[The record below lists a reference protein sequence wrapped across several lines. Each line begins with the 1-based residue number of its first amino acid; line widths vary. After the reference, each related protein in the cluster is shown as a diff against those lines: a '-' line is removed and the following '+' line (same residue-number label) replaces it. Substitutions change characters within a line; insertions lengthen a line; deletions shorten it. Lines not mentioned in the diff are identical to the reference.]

1 MKKEFR
7 MIQNSQ
13 KRFRLSHFK
22 AISLAIAQYE
32 DLDVLLDHFVEGM
45 CRTFNLKAAS
55 ILLFDEYE
63 SQLFRVASHGMS
75 DMYLSK
81 GPLLM
86 DEKDEALV
94 RGLPV
99 LINDMQND
107 PRVQYGEE
115 AQNEGLVAMLSFPIK
130 RSNTVVG
137 LIRAYHSEPI
147 VLDEEDID
155 SISVLSQ
162 LLGIVIENNGLKNFL
177 SQVQMAMSSLPSRLR
192 EGK

>member
-1 MKKEFR
+1 
-7 MIQNSQ
+7 MIQQSQ
-13 KRFRLSHFK
+13 KHFRLNHFK

-32 DLDVLLDHFVEGM
+32 DMDVLLNHFVEGL
-45 CRTFNLKAAS
+45 CRTFKLKAAS
-55 ILLFDEYE
+55 ILLYDEYE
-63 SQLFRVASHGMS
+63 SQLFRVAHYGIS
-75 DMYLSK
+75 DKYLSK
-81 GPLLM
+81 GPLFI
-86 DEKDEALV
+86 DENDDAFI

-115 AQNEGLVAMLSFPIK
+115 AQSEGIVAMLSFPIK
-130 RSNTVVG
+130 RGNTVVG

-147 VLDEEDID
+147 VLFDEDID

-177 SQVQMAMSSLPSRLR
+177 SQVRIAMSSLPMRLR

>member
-1 MKKEFR
+1 
-7 MIQNSQ
+7 MIQKPK

-32 DLDVLLDHFVEGM
+32 DLDVLLNHFVEGM

-94 RGLPV
+94 KGLPV
-99 LINDMQND
+99 LINDMKND
-107 PRVQYGEE
+107 SRVQYSEE
-115 AQNEGLVAMLSFPIK
+115 AQHEGIMAMLSFPIK
-130 RSNTVVG
+130 RGNTVVG

-162 LLGIVIENNGLKNFL
+162 LLGVVIENNGLRNFL
-177 SQVQMAMSSLPSRLR
+177 SQVQMAVSSLPSRLR
-192 EGK
+192 EGI